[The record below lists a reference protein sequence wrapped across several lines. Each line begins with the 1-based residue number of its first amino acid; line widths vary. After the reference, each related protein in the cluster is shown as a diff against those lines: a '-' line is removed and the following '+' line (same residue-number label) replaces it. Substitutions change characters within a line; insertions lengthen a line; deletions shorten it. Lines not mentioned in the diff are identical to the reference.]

1 MRYESICDGLH
12 LVARCLIACILLV
25 VQVENHAEALGSAF
39 IDTPLTNVQD
49 AELGSHVENWRE
61 KVALADMG
69 KELLAEVLPSKG
81 VQGNDDDDDNDD
93 SPPPRAR
100 TSTIGRVS
108 AGRKASSAGA
118 NARKK
123 AAAALQDDGGSDETT
138 RVRSR

>member
-1 MRYESICDGLH
+1 MRWPN
-12 LVARCLIACILLV
+12 LVVRCLIACVLV
-25 VQVENHAEALGSAF
+25 AQIENHAEALGPAF

-81 VQGNDDDDDNDD
+81 VQGDDDDDDD
-93 SPPPRAR
+93 DDLPPPRAR
-100 TSTIGRVS
+100 TSTSGRQS

-123 AAAALQDDGGSDETT
+123 MAAGLQDDGSDEPP